1 MAKVSFKRVESINDL
16 NSIDI
21 EDGNF
26 IITGDSNAFIDY
38 GSKRIPIGGTP
49 DNQMDDSSTNSV
61 QNKIIKK
68 YIDDK
73 TSTNS
78 KNIEE
83 LKESNIYSTE
93 EKIVG
98 KWIDGKPIYRK
109 VIEINSGLVSG
120 ENTINFSNISNLKE
134 IVNINGNT
142 KIQDSNRN
150 MFWTPL
156 CVYHPSDNNWRLSIM
171 RINNN
176 SMTYF
181 IGAKYFETVQ
191 KILSLRLI
199 LEYTKTTD
207 EVVE

>member
-1 MAKVSFKRVESINDL
+1 MAKIQFEDKVALNENASIPDINKCKAIDMNEIKSVVNGNDDLVGDLSTLNTNDKSSIVRSIN
-16 NSIDI
+16 
-21 EDGNF
+21 EV
-26 IITGDSNAFIDY
+26 Y
-38 GSKRIPIGGTP
+38 
-49 DNQMDDSSTNSV
+49 
-61 QNKIIKK
+61 QN
-68 YIDDK
+68 
-73 TSTNS
+73 NV
-78 KNIEE
+78 
-83 LKESNIYSTE
+83 YSTDE
-93 EKIVG
+93 IVVG
-98 KWIDGKPIYRK
+98 KWIDSKPIYRK

-207 EVVE
+207 

>member
-78 KNIEE
+78 KDIEE

-93 EKIVG
+93 EKVIG

-109 VIEINSGLVSG
+109 VSNVTLQNESNWTNLISIPNLDKLINAYGFCRNIMIPRYESSSYYTQFLFENNYLKYMSSGNSGSA
-120 ENTINFSNISNLKE
+120 F
-134 IVNINGNT
+134 IVT
-142 KIQDSNRN
+142 
-150 MFWTPL
+150 
-156 CVYHPSDNNWRLSIM
+156 
-171 RINNN
+171 
-176 SMTYF
+176 
-181 IGAKYFETVQ
+181 
-191 KILSLRLI
+191 
-199 LEYTKTTD
+199 EYTKTTD
-207 EVVE
+207 EVSE

>member
-1 MAKVSFKRVESINDL
+1 MAYVPKEWKDLPDETTPIKARDL
-16 NSIDI
+16 NHIEQGISNLNTSI
-21 EDGNF
+21 
-26 IITGDSNAFIDY
+26 GDLNTLNTTN
-38 GSKRIPIGGTP
+38 K
-49 DNQMDDSSTNSV
+49 SSIVGAINEV
-61 QNKIIKK
+61 YQN
-68 YIDDK
+68 
-73 TSTNS
+73 NV
-78 KNIEE
+78 
-83 LKESNIYSTE
+83 YSTDE
-93 EKIVG
+93 TVVG
-98 KWIDGKPIYRK
+98 KWIDGKPIYKK

-207 EVVE
+207 

>member
-1 MAKVSFKRVESINDL
+1 MK
-16 NSIDI
+16 
-21 EDGNF
+21 
-26 IITGDSNAFIDY
+26 ITY
-38 GSKRIPIGGTP
+38 
-49 DNQMDDSSTNSV
+49 
-61 QNKIIKK
+61 
-68 YIDDK
+68 DDK
-73 TSTNS
+73 KSKSLENKNTISLDDINEIKNVVNTNYDEFIR
-78 KNIEE
+78 N
-83 LKESNIYSTE
+83 NTYSTE
-93 EKIVG
+93 EQVIG
-98 KWIDGKPIYRK
+98 TWLDNKPIYRK

-156 CVYHPSDNNWRLSIM
+156 CVYHPSDNNWRLSVM

-207 EVVE
+207 